1 MNPVDNV
8 IQVPTYRDENAQAV
22 QQLAH
27 AITWGQ
33 VILTSELADSI
44 ARLNGA
50 CAELVRRK
58 RENEMPPL
66 PPNDPRFA

>member
-1 MNPVDNV
+1 MPLDPVV
-8 IQVPTYRDENAQAV
+8 QVPSYRDENAQALL
-22 QQLAH
+22 QLCQ

-58 RENEMPPL
+58 REAELPDL